1 MLVGLK
7 NKKYNNND
15 ADDDDDDDDKELSR
29 RIRVHAGDARKTSYL
44 FQRISMALHRGNA
57 VSFHKTMVTE

>member
-44 FQRISMALHRGNA
+44 FQRISIMLQRFNSAFTR
-57 VSFHKTMVTE
+57 